1 MKLEKWSLSHYSQNM
16 KIQQSVLFLCAP
28 VQTED
33 LIHIRLI
40 LSGNIGEY
48 LVKLSTLPGEDIQIL
63 PGIRIGE
70 CLEKVWQFATG

>member
-16 KIQQSVLFLCAP
+16 KIQQSVFFLCAP

-48 LVKLSTLPGEDIQIL
+48 LKN
-63 PGIRIGE
+63 
-70 CLEKVWQFATG
+70 